1 MLSGKISEL
10 PLFEIK
16 IGQWALK
23 REVQFSSKMKSV
35 LFVLVEVE
43 TAFFI
48 LTSFM
53 KLVKILA
60 FETLRTDYD
69 IICLNLDWKCH
80 YFQFLSVLKLVAFVF
95 HGLCEQ
101 WKFIDI
107 LSSRPMCCN
116 SSVLFTGWSSW
127 RRSCNTE
134 SRNIRHQKTKFHLP
148 HTRCL
153 CLLHS

>member
-69 IICLNLDWKCH
+69 IICLNLD
-80 YFQFLSVLKLVAFVF
+80 
-95 HGLCEQ
+95 
-101 WKFIDI
+101 
-107 LSSRPMCCN
+107 
-116 SSVLFTGWSSW
+116 
-127 RRSCNTE
+127 
-134 SRNIRHQKTKFHLP
+134 
-148 HTRCL
+148 
-153 CLLHS
+153 